1 MKNKRNLGI
10 ETLKRR
16 YGVAFVTPWLIGVL
30 LFVLVPLAT
39 SFMHAFSFVTL
50 EETGLKMKFAGLK
63 HFNYLINVDPSYM
76 GRLTTSISGIF
87 TSLPIIVALSLIFAI
102 ILNQKFRGRM
112 MMRAIFFLPVIF
124 ASEVVMGVM
133 RGDTTPAG
141 MVASLGDAGNS
152 SVTYMEAVDFS
163 ALLLKLNL
171 PTEIN
176 NLIDGYLD
184 QTFNLIWS
192 CGVQTLL
199 FIAGLQ
205 SIPAQLYEVGKVEGA
220 TPWESFWY
228 ITMPMLSN
236 ITMLVI
242 FYTMIEL
249 FITKSTLVLIA
260 IETMQS
266 QTIYDETAA
275 MLWLYFLVVGAIMG
289 LVFLIYRFLIQKR
302 LN

>member
-10 ETLKRR
+10 EALKRR

-30 LFVLVPLAT
+30 LFVLVPLVT
-39 SFMHAFSFVTL
+39 SFMHAFSTVTL
-50 EETGLKMKFAGLK
+50 EETGLEMKFAGLK
-63 HFNYLINVDPSYM
+63 HFNYLLNVDPWYT
-76 GRLTTSISGIF
+76 GRLTSSISGIF

-102 ILNQKFRGRM
+102 ILNQKFKGRM
-112 MMRAIFFLPVIF
+112 MMRAVFFLPVIF

-133 RGDTTPAG
+133 RGDTTQAG
-141 MVASLGDAGNS
+141 MVATLGDAGNS

-163 ALLLKLNL
+163 ELLLKLNL

-236 ITMLVI
+236 VTMLVI

-266 QTIYDETAA
+266 KAIYDETAA
-275 MLWLYFLVVGAIMG
+275 MLWLYFLIVGAIMG
-289 LVFLIYRFLIQKR
+289 LVFLIYRFLIQKK
-302 LN
+302 LS

>member
-10 ETLKRR
+10 EALKRR

-30 LFVLVPLAT
+30 LFVLVPLVT
-39 SFMHAFSFVTL
+39 SFMHAFSIVTL
-50 EETGLKMKFAGLK
+50 EDTGLEMKFAGLK
-63 HFNYLINVDPSYM
+63 HFKYLINVDPWYS
-76 GRLTTSISGIF
+76 GRLSSSISGIF

-102 ILNQKFRGRM
+102 ILNQKFKGRM

-133 RGDTTPAG
+133 QGDTTQAG
-141 MVASLGDAGNS
+141 MVATLGDAGNS

-184 QTFNLIWS
+184 QTFNLIWN

-205 SIPAQLYEVGKVEGA
+205 SIPSQLYEVGKVEGA

-236 ITMLVI
+236 VTMLVV

-249 FITKSTLVLIA
+249 FITKSSLVLIA
-260 IETMQS
+260 IEMMQS
-266 QTIYDETAA
+266 KAIYDESAA
-275 MLWLYFLVVGAIMG
+275 MLWLYFMIVGAIMG
-289 LVFLIYRFLIQKR
+289 LIFLIYRLLIQKK